1 MMKFILVEYDPN
13 KIHKEWESCKDYKM
27 YFSPKVREMMEGAA
41 PDDQNWM
48 NGKVD
53 DCWDND
59 EIYQGEDGKFY
70 SVAFDYSKSILDPE
84 PLCWHEVRRKAQGE
98 EERR

>member
-13 KIHKEWESCKDYKM
+13 KIYKEWESCKDYKM
-27 YFSPKVREMMEGAA
+27 YFSVKAREMMEGA
-41 PDDQNWM
+41 PDDQNRM
-48 NGKVD
+48 DDRID

-84 PLCWHEVRRKAQGE
+84 PLCWHEVRRKE
-98 EERR
+98 EEKQ

>member
-1 MMKFILVEYDPN
+1 MKFVLVEYDPN
-13 KIHKEWESCKDYKM
+13 KIYKEWESCKDYKM
-27 YFSPKVREMMEGAA
+27 YFSAKAREMMGGA
-41 PDDQNWM
+41 PDDQNRM
-48 NGKVD
+48 NDRID

-84 PLCWHEVRRKAQGE
+84 PLCWHEVRRKE
-98 EERR
+98 EEKR